1 MIFVPKSVQRD
12 SLARPSI
19 VVLSRGGRDSIDS
32 DRLAELER
40 RAHLTVLR
48 RDHAPGRAEAVELLA
63 GADLLG
69 STNICLPMVDADLL
83 DGLPRLRGIVLYAT
97 GYDHLDV
104 GLLRSRGVGLSVVS
118 GYATT
123 AVAEHC
129 LALLLALA
137 TRLHLAHDRGR
148 GLSPADVS
156 LRGVELAGRTLGVI
170 GMGRIGS
177 QVARLGASIG
187 MTVLGTDI
195 DPVAVARGWASGVRM
210 GGLDWLLD
218 HSDAVAV
225 CASHSFG
232 ASPLLGR
239 RELERLDSNALLVN
253 VGRAALVDTSAAVDA
268 VRAGRIRGY
277 AVDDSVIDP
286 ARNADLLGEGRVL
299 QTGHSAWWRDEVLDR
314 GGRMWAERLLAA
326 VDGAPIDVV
335 TWPGWGSAQP
345 SAAAAAKACA

>member
-1 MIFVPKSVQRD
+1 MTFVLNPIQRD
-12 SLARPSI
+12 SMVRPSI
-19 VVLSRGGRDSIDS
+19 VVFSRGGRASIDS
-32 DRLAELER
+32 GLMAEIER
-40 RAHLTVLR
+40 RAHVTILQ
-48 RDHAPGRAEAVELLA
+48 RDGAPGRAEAVELLA
-63 GADLLG
+63 EADLLG
-69 STNICLPMVDADLL
+69 STNICLPTVDADLL

-104 GLLRSRGVGLSVVS
+104 GLLRSREVGLSVVS

-129 LALLLALA
+129 LALLFALA

-156 LRGVELAGRTLGVI
+156 LRGLELAGKTLGVI
-170 GMGRIGS
+170 GIGRIGS

-195 DPVAVARGWASGVRM
+195 DPVAVARGWKSGVRM

-225 CASHSFG
+225 CASRTFG
-232 ASPLLGR
+232 APPLIGR
-239 RELERLDSNALLVN
+239 RQLERLDSGALLVN
-253 VGRAALVDTSAAVDA
+253 VGRSALVDTSAAVA
-268 VRAGRIRGY
+268 AIRAGRLRGY
-277 AVDDSVIDP
+277 AVDDAVVDP
-286 ARNADLLGEGRVL
+286 ANDADLLREGRVV

-314 GGRMWAERLLAA
+314 GARMWAERLLAA

-335 TWPGWGSAQP
+335 TWPGESAEP
-345 SAAAAAKACA
+345 SVATAAKACA